1 MSLRPSALAAC
12 LATFALAV
20 AACSDD
26 ETTASP
32 GTGDAGPAATSDAGT
47 TTDPTPTVDA
57 GGDAGVAPARIRVAH
72 LSPDAPAVRVC
83 VTAKDGMFSANDTPA
98 TPSLSFKQISVYVPV
113 PAGSYKARIV
123 AGDATNCGTALAAP
137 FADVPLPAVAAG
149 DVVTA
154 AAIGKLSAIGS
165 ATGLTVAVLPDLPAT
180 PEAGKVHLR
189 FFHAAPTTNIPVFV
203 GVANG
208 GNLAAALFSNV
219 AFGKTDATLDGT
231 KGFKP
236 VDTAATKAR
245 LGASASATGATVWA
259 SDAIAAAGLPDRT
272 IRTVIAIDAAN
283 ATNAGD
289 VDVLVVDDEAP
300 GANGL
305 NDSAVVLPKLAN

>member
-1 MSLRPSALAAC
+1 M
-12 LATFALAV
+12 
-20 AACSDD
+20 
-26 ETTASP
+26 
-32 GTGDAGPAATSDAGT
+32 
-47 TTDPTPTVDA
+47 
-57 GGDAGVAPARIRVAH
+57 
-72 LSPDAPAVRVC
+72 
-83 VTAKDGMFSANDTPA
+83 
-98 TPSLSFKQISVYVPV
+98 
-113 PAGSYKARIV
+113 
-123 AGDATNCGTALAAP
+123 
-137 FADVPLPAVAAG
+137 
-149 DVVTA
+149 
-154 AAIGKLSAIGS
+154 
-165 ATGLTVAVLPDLPAT
+165 LPDLPAT